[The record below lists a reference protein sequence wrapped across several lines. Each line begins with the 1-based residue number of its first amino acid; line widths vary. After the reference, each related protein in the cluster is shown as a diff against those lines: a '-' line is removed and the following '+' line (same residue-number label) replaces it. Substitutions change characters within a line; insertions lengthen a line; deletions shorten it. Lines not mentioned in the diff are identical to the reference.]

1 MEEGGY
7 RYHLLLQLQMWIP
20 GATLHVHTMVTA
32 ARCHDDKM
40 NDDFDCDE

>member
-7 RYHLLLQLQMWIP
+7 RYHLQLQMWIP
-20 GATLHVHTMVTA
+20 GARTLHVHTMVTA

-40 NDDFDCDE
+40 NDDFESDE